1 MEVFPV
7 MEGYDT
13 LSSFMKKRVLL
24 EFVMVRLAARN
35 ENLIPA
41 QQIIDEAG
49 IDNQDEDLS
58 NLFRAVAQN
67 QVLFINHQELYGNSP
82 SIAATLHLNCFIEC
96 NPFIVNLFVRKLD
109 FQNTYSFNQ
118 INEDARN
125 NVVEELTE
133 KVEFMKKNLSNQQ
146 RKS

>member
-7 MEGYDT
+7 MEGFDT

-24 EFVMVRLAARN
+24 EFVMIRLVAHN

-49 IDNQDEDLS
+49 IDKRDEDLG

-67 QVLFINHQELYGNSP
+67 QVLFINHQELYRNNL
-82 SIAATLHLNCFIEC
+82 SIADTLHLNCFIEC
-96 NPFIVNLFVRKLD
+96 NPFIVNLFVRKLN
-109 FQNTYSFNQ
+109 FPNTYSFNQ
-118 INEDARN
+118 INEGARN
-125 NVVEELTE
+125 NVIGELTE
-133 KVEFMKKNLSNQQ
+133 KIEFMKKNLSNQ
-146 RKS
+146 